1 MPSGRQ
7 KDKVSSI
14 VNATIRQVGS
24 DLIAVRRGLQ
34 KSNLA
39 IEDLHI
45 IYICGVVSINVARM
59 AGWLLENPIQMDDL
73 GGTPHFRK
81 SPYQFTRDF
90 LVEAALFGISQP
102 CFTVSPNRSANKK
115 RSWRW
120 NIPSFNMRS
129 VYPLV
134 NKQFAIENGHRNS
147 GFSH

>member
-45 IYICGVVSINVARM
+45 IYIYMWGGFHKWGPN
-59 AGWLLENPIQMDDL
+59 GWIVT
-73 GGTPHFRK
+73 GK
-81 SPYQFTRDF
+81 SD
-90 LVEAALFGISQP
+90 S
-102 CFTVSPNRSANKK
+102 
-115 RSWRW
+115 
-120 NIPSFNMRS
+120 
-129 VYPLV
+129 
-134 NKQFAIENGHRNS
+134 NG
-147 GFSH
+147 